1 MTKNTFL
8 WRIAPP
14 GDIAPSYLFG
24 TMHVRDER
32 AFGWLD
38 LAQKH
43 LAECAVFAT
52 EFDFSEMDTAAMEA
66 TLRLPDGVQLP
77 DLLPKT
83 VWKSLERLCKK
94 QLRMPAEAFRD
105 QHPMAVSTAVTQA
118 FLADDMPYSLDET
131 LWQIAQASGKTC
143 TGVETF
149 AEQMDIVRR
158 IPLKTHAQNLASL
171 LKKPT
176 RYRRHIRKMTEW
188 YQRGD
193 VTQIARA
200 AKRDAKGLRRILIYE
215 RNELMARRF
224 AGIAAA
230 QPLFCAVGAGH
241 LSGQKGVLRLL
252 KKAGFVVRPV
262 ML

>member
-1 MTKNTFL
+1 MAKNTLL

-14 GDIAPSYLFG
+14 NGNAPSYLFG
-24 TMHVRDER
+24 TIHVRDER
-32 AFGWLD
+32 GFGWLD

-52 EFDFSEMDTAAMEA
+52 EFDFSEMDAAAMEA

-83 VWKSLERLCKK
+83 AWKSLERMCKK
-94 QLRMPAEAFRD
+94 QLRLPAEIFLD

-118 FLADDMPYSLDET
+118 FLVNDMPHSLDET
-131 LWQIAQASGKTC
+131 LWQIAQMSGKTC

-158 IPLKTHAQNLASL
+158 IPLETHAKNLVSL
-171 LKKPT
+171 LKKPM
-176 RYRRHIRKMTEW
+176 RYRRHLRKMTEW

-193 VTQIARA
+193 LQQLCRA
-200 AKRDAKGLRRILIYE
+200 AKRDAKGLRQILLYE
-215 RNELMARRF
+215 RNELMAKRF
-224 AGIAAA
+224 AEIAAGR
-230 QPLFCAVGAGH
+230 PLFCAVGAGH

-252 KKAGFVVRPV
+252 KKAGFAVRPV
-262 ML
+262 TQ